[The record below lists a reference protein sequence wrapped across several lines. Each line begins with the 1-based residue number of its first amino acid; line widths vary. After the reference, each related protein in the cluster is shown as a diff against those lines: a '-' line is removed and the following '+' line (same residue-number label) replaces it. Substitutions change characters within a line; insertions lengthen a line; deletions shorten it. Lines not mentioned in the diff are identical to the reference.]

1 MFQYT
6 NQVTSLSHTVSP
18 TKSQTTTVLP
28 TTTVPPTTTTAII
41 PDPVV
46 QEVINNILISLF
58 SEINLFSLQSK
69 ISLTQLGINLLNMV
83 YCSL

>member
-18 TKSQTTTVLP
+18 TKSQ

>member
-18 TKSQTTTVLP
+18 TMSQS
-28 TTTVPPTTTTAII
+28 TTVPPTTTTAII